1 MSSKQAPIKGV
12 CHVNII
18 LNNKQ
23 YKNTHLEGL
32 ENLCGDVLL
41 GLDFQ
46 KQHAA
51 VTFLH
56 GGTKPELKINEAGI
70 EICSLTAS
78 KLRFP

>member
-1 MSSKQAPIKGV
+1 MSSKQALIKGV
-12 CHVNII
+12 CHVNIT

-23 YKNTHLEGL
+23 YKNTRLKVL

-51 VTFLH
+51 VTFLD
-56 GGTKPELKINEAGI
+56 GGI
-70 EICSLTAS
+70 
-78 KLRFP
+78 